1 MFKYLSKYLYEE
13 KTAAYLFI
21 LPAVLGTFVFIIIPT
36 VISFG
41 LSFFDWNL
49 LSNAKFVGLQNY
61 KNIFTEPLFY
71 KILINTIVFA
81 MSTTV
86 FAVIIPLML
95 ASILNNKLKGSD
107 FFKTAYFIPF
117 ITPMIVIAI
126 VWEWIMSEGLIAN
139 LMPLKPLYSEVWAM
153 PVIIMVSVWKL
164 IGYNTIIFLSG
175 FSTLNQEV
183 LESAKTDGANRLQT
197 LFHVTIPMLAPT
209 VFFVIIITVINSFQV
224 FDLIYMM
231 TQGGPN
237 DSTNVLVY
245 SIYQN
250 AFEYFNVGK
259 ASAIAYVL
267 FVIVFVLTAFQWKLR
282 KNFIWQEGVGV
293 NTDKG

>member
-1 MFKYLSKYLYEE
+1 MFKLLQKNLLKENI
-13 KTAAYLFI
+13 AAYLFI
-21 LPAVLGTFVFIIIPT
+21 LPAVLGIFIFIIIPT
-36 VISFG
+36 LVSFG

-49 LSNAKFVGLQNY
+49 LSDAKFVGLANY
-61 KNIFTEPLFY
+61 KTIFREPLFI
-71 KILINTIVFA
+71 KILVNTLVFA
-81 MSTTV
+81 LSTTV
-86 FAVIIPLML
+86 FAVIIPLIL
-95 ASILNNKLKGSD
+95 ASILNSKLKGSN
-107 FFKTAYFIPF
+107 FFKTSYFIPF

-126 VWEWIMSEGLIAN
+126 VWEWIMSEGIIAN
-139 LMPLKPLYSEVWAM
+139 LLPCKPLYSEVWAM

-164 IGYNTIIFLSG
+164 IGYNTILFLSG
-175 FSTLNQEV
+175 FTTLNQEV
-183 LESAKTDGANRLQT
+183 LESAKTDGANWLKT
-197 LFHVTIPMLAPT
+197 LYYVTIPMLAPT

-231 TQGGPN
+231 TQGGPA

-267 FVIVFVLTAFQWKLR
+267 FVIVFVLTLFQWKLR
-282 KNFIWQEGVGV
+282 KNFIWQEDLNKQGQE
-293 NTDKG
+293 